1 MSKVKSIIRK
11 IFGHSIVI
19 NPIFDKI
26 DYQKISN
33 GFAGGSLFDSNMLVI
48 SNRDIKVE
56 LNEIFAKERCHF
68 QFIITPNIINLG
80 DLKKANQK
88 FVGGIDHIIN
98 IFFFSREYNLLAD
111 EYNKTDIIDVFY
123 NTLKEESDY
132 LVTSNIE
139 SSLCNV
145 YIGDGSDNS
154 DIEAASI
161 KACVEGLGK
170 PLGNHHLICNGLEV
184 NRNVPLVD
192 VANMAVYM
200 SSKYGQILAGQMIRM
215 NSGIL

>member
-1 MSKVKSIIRK
+1 MSRIKNIIKR
-11 IFGHSIVI
+11 IFGKAIEKYSV
-19 NPIFDKI
+19 FDKI
-26 DYQKISN
+26 DYPNIAD
-33 GFAGGSLFDSNMLVI
+33 GFAGGSLSYSNTLI
-48 SNRDIKVE
+48 ITNRDIKAE
-56 LNEIFAKERCHF
+56 LEEIFAKERCHF
-68 QFIITPNIINLG
+68 QFIITLNVINSG
-80 DLKKANQK
+80 DLKEANQK

-145 YIGDGSDNS
+145 YIGDGSDDS
-154 DIEAASI
+154 DIASASV

-170 PLGNHHLICNGLEV
+170 PLGSHHLICNGLEV

-192 VANMAVYM
+192 VANMAIYM
-200 SSKYGQILAGQMIRM
+200 SSKYGQILAGQMIKM